1 MKWCRKK
8 SASIHPIEQQQAE
21 KLIEIGDRLRQKR
34 MEQALSLEKAAA
46 KTLIRQPLLQ
56 AIEKGK
62 LDELPEP
69 VYVQRLLKQY
79 ADALGLD
86 GSEIASS
93 FPGGSSSSDRA
104 LKNNRPGWRLVLPV
118 LQLRPI
124 HLYLLY
130 IIVIAGSVNA
140 LSQTLNRTTLA
151 TSDRFEEPLP
161 AAAKLAKQA
170 PQRSENVKPVSATPK
185 PAQQKERQIKIGI
198 TLKAPSWIR
207 VVADGKTQFQ
217 GLLPPGTQR
226 TWVAKEELTVL
237 AGNAGGVLLT
247 INQEKSKQMGDL
259 GEVQELTFAAPRL

>member
-8 SASIHPIEQQQAE
+8 SASIRPIEEQQAE
-21 KLIEIGDRLRQKR
+21 KLIEIGDFMRQKR

-46 KTLIRQPLLQ
+46 KTLIRQRLLQ
-56 AIEKGK
+56 AIEKGN

-86 GSEIASS
+86 GSEVASS
-93 FPGGSSSSDRA
+93 FPAGNSDRA
-104 LKNNRPGWRLVLPV
+104 LKNTRPGWRLVLPV

-124 HLYLLY
+124 HLYVLY
-130 IIVIAGSVNA
+130 IVVIAGSVNA
-140 LSQTLNRTTLA
+140 LSQTLNRSVLPI
-151 TSDRFEEPLP
+151 SHQFLDEPSSAKIEP
-161 AAAKLAKQA
+161 APKS
-170 PQRSENVKPVSATPK
+170 PENLEPVSATPK
-185 PAQQKERQIKIGI
+185 SAPEKERQIKIGI
-198 TLKAPSWIR
+198 TLKASSWIR

-226 TWVAKEELTVL
+226 TWIAKEELTVL

>member
-8 SASIHPIEQQQAE
+8 SASIRPIEEQQAE
-21 KLIEIGDRLRQKR
+21 KLVEIGDFLRQKR
-34 MEQALSLEKAAA
+34 MEQALSLEKAAV

-86 GSEIASS
+86 GKEIASS
-93 FPGGSSSSDRA
+93 FPVGNSDRA
-104 LKNNRPGWRLVLPV
+104 LKNTQPGWRLVLPV

-130 IIVIAGSVNA
+130 IIVIATSVNA
-140 LSQTLNRTTLA
+140 LSQTLNRSA
-151 TSDRFEEPLP
+151 KPISDRFLEEPSL
-161 AAAKLAKQA
+161 AKLEQEDPESQEKL
-170 PQRSENVKPVSATPK
+170 EPVSATPK
-185 PAQQKERQIKIGI
+185 AAPEKERQIKIGI
-198 TLKAPSWIR
+198 KLKAPSWIR

>member
-8 SASIHPIEQQQAE
+8 SASIRPIEQQQAE
-21 KLIEIGDRLRQKR
+21 KLTDIGDRLRQKR
-34 MEQALSLEKAAA
+34 IEQALSLEKAAA

-79 ADALGLD
+79 ADTLGLD

-93 FPGGSSSSDRA
+93 FPGGNSDRA
-104 LKNNRPGWRLVLPV
+104 LNRAQPGWRLILPI

-124 HLYLLY
+124 HLYVLY
-130 IIVIAGSVNA
+130 IVVVAGSVNA

-151 TSDRFEEPLP
+151 TSDRFIEEPSSAQLEQEVP
-161 AAAKLAKQA
+161 KSQEKL
-170 PQRSENVKPVSATPK
+170 EPVSATPK
-185 PAQQKERQIKIGI
+185 AASEKEQQIKIGI
-198 TLKAPSWIR
+198 TLKAPSWVR
-207 VVADGKTQFQ
+207 VVADGKIQFQ
-217 GLLPPGTQR
+217 GLLPQGTQR

-247 INQEKSKQMGDL
+247 INQEKSQQMGDL

>member
-8 SASIHPIEQQQAE
+8 RESIPPIEQQQAE
-21 KLIEIGDRLRQKR
+21 QLVEIGDFLRQKR

-56 AIEKGK
+56 AIEKGN

-69 VYVQRLLKQY
+69 VYIRRLLKQY

-86 GSEIASS
+86 GNEIASS
-93 FPGGSSSSDRA
+93 FPSGNSDRA
-104 LKNNRPGWRLVLPV
+104 FKNNRPGWRIVLPV

-124 HLYLLY
+124 HLYVLY
-130 IIVIAGSVNA
+130 IVVIAGSVNA
-140 LSQTLNRTTLA
+140 LSQTLTRNTLV
-151 TSDRFEEPLP
+151 TRDRFEEPP
-161 AAAKLAKQA
+161 TAVAQRS

-185 PAQQKERQIKIGI
+185 PTPEKERQIKIGI

-207 VVADGKTQFQ
+207 VVADGKMQFQ
-217 GLLPPGTQR
+217 GLLPSGTQR
-226 TWVAKEELTVL
+226 TWVAKQQLTVL

>member
-8 SASIHPIEQQQAE
+8 SASIHPIEEQQTE
-21 KLIEIGDRLRQKR
+21 KLMEIGDFLRQKR

-79 ADALGLD
+79 ADVLGLD
-86 GSEIASS
+86 GKEIASS
-93 FPGGSSSSDRA
+93 FPAGSSDRA
-104 LKNNRPGWRLVLPV
+104 LKNTQPGWRLVLPV

-130 IIVIAGSVNA
+130 IIVIATSINA
-140 LSQTLNRTTLA
+140 LSQTLHRSVLPI
-151 TSDRFEEPLP
+151 SDRFLEEPSS
-161 AAAKLAKQA
+161 AKLEQA
-170 PQRSENVKPVSATPK
+170 APKSHEKVESVSATPK
-185 PAQQKERQIKIGI
+185 PARDKERQIKIGI

-217 GLLPPGTQR
+217 GVLPQGTQR

>member
-8 SASIHPIEQQQAE
+8 SASIRPIEQQQAE
-21 KLIEIGDRLRQKR
+21 KLVEIGDFLRQKR

-62 LDELPEP
+62 LEELPEP

-86 GSEIASS
+86 GTEIASS
-93 FPGGSSSSDRA
+93 FPAGSSSDRA
-104 LKNNRPGWRLVLPV
+104 LKNTQPGWKLVLPV

-140 LSQTLNRTTLA
+140 LSQTLNRSILPI
-151 TSDRFEEPLP
+151 SDRFLEEPSS
-161 AAAKLAKQA
+161 AKLEQA
-170 PQRSENVKPVSATPK
+170 APKSQEKLEPVSATPK
-185 PAQQKERQIKIGI
+185 PAQEKERQIKIGI
-198 TLKAPSWIR
+198 KLKAPSWIR

-217 GLLPPGTQR
+217 GLLPQGTQR